1 MGGNDLKLRE
11 IVNYPFQTGRMGIVK
26 PLVAAFSVTGC
37 ASTNAS
43 SESSHSESTTHDCC
57 KDKEATASEVPDCCK
72 NKEHA
77 DNDTSK
83 TSDVP
88 DCCAGD

>member
-1 MGGNDLKLRE
+1 MKKVL
-11 IVNYPFQTGRMGIVK
+11 IVCIIA
-26 PLVAAFSVTGC
+26 LVAAFSVTGC

-43 SESSHSESTTHDCC
+43 NESTTHDCC